1 MENFYIIDNRKK
13 DPECRVAGE
22 ILDFLHSHDKKCE
35 IVEENSVVPDNADCC
50 LVLGGD
56 GTMLRAARSV
66 LGRNIP
72 LLGVNLGTLGYLAE
86 VEKGNISD
94 ALMQLISGV
103 YELDSRMMLCG
114 SCEGHNRNYALNDIV
129 IARKE
134 LLQIINFNLYV
145 NDMLL
150 STYRADG
157 IIISTPTGSTGYNM
171 SAGGPIVEPGAR
183 MILVTPI
190 CSHNISGRS
199 IVLSPEDK
207 VVVEIGEGKDDTK
220 IEAEANCDG
229 TSGFVMSTGDRI
241 EISKADITT
250 SIIRLSHISFLEL
263 LHRKLV

>member
-1 MENFYIIDNRKK
+1 MEYFYIIDNRKK
-13 DPECRVAGE
+13 DPGCKVAGE
-22 ILDFLHSHDKKCE
+22 IQEFLRSHGKKCD
-35 IVEENSVVPDNADCC
+35 IAKENGDVPDNADCC

-56 GTMLRAARSV
+56 GTMLRAAHSV

-86 VEKGNISD
+86 VEKGNIND
-94 ALMQLISGV
+94 ALGQLIADK
-103 YELDSRMMLCG
+103 YEIDSRMMLRGKCNG
-114 SCEGHNRNYALNDIV
+114 NDCNYALNDIV

-134 LLQIINFNLYV
+134 LLQIININLYV

-183 MILVTPI
+183 MILCTPI

-199 IVLSPEDK
+199 IVLSPDDR
-207 VVVEIGEGKDDTK
+207 VVVEIGEGKDNT
-220 IEAEANCDG
+220 ITEAEANCDG
-229 TSGFVMSTGDRI
+229 TSGFVMKTGDSI
-241 EISKADITT
+241 EITRADITT
-250 SIIRLSHISFLEL
+250 SILRLSRISFLEL